1 MKRWICCGN
10 IATVNDGS
18 DLHAVLSG
26 ERTRPACWFGRLA
39 ETIFLFAK
47 FAKAGRL
54 RQHASRVRSPDSPDP
69 PMTSALEK
77 LGLTDDNA
85 GVFDGEWRGGGGKI
99 DKISPIN
106 GQKLASVRT
115 ASADDYDTAVSRAHE
130 AFLKWRTTPGPV
142 RGDTVRRLGNA
153 LRDFKHDLGQL
164 VTLETGKIIAEGE
177 GEVQEMIDIC
187 DFAVGQSRMLY
198 GLTIQSERPSH
209 RLMEQWHPLG
219 VVAVIS
225 AFNFPVAVW
234 SWNAAL
240 AAVCGDATVWKA
252 SEKTPLTAIAVT
264 KIAERV
270 CRETGAD
277 PAIFTLLMGDRKT
290 VGQRLSADRRIP
302 LISATGSVQMGLH
315 VAQTVHGR
323 LGKTIM
329 ELGGNNALI
338 VAPSADLEM
347 ATQSIFF
354 GAVGT
359 AGQRCTSTRRVILHE
374 SVADKV
380 RTKLLGAYKS
390 LRIGNPLDRETLMGP
405 LIDKSAVEMVQQS
418 IQRLK
423 DEGGEILYGG
433 ERLEGG
439 QYEGGCY
446 MTPCLANANPGFEI
460 VCHETFGPLLYLLTY
475 RDFDEAIAIQNGV
488 PQGLTS
494 AIFTNDVREAE
505 KFLSAVG
512 SDCGIANVNTGTS
525 GAEIGGAFGGE
536 KETGGGRESGSDSW
550 KMYMRRQTNTI
561 NFSTELPLAQGIQ
574 FGSPDEGSATA

>member
-1 MKRWICCGN
+1 MKSLFDKLVL
-10 IATVNDGS
+10 ADVNS
-18 DLHAVLSG
+18 
-26 ERTRPACWFGRLA
+26 
-39 ETIFLFAK
+39 
-47 FAKAGRL
+47 
-54 RQHASRVRSPDSPDP
+54 
-69 PMTSALEK
+69 
-77 LGLTDDNA
+77 
-85 GVFDGEWRGGGGKI
+85 GVFDGEWRGGGATI
-99 DKISPIN
+99 EKISPID
-106 GQKLASVRT
+106 GRRLASVRT
-115 ASADDYDTAVSRAHE
+115 ASDDDYNKAIARAHD
-130 AFLKWRTTPGPV
+130 AFLKWRVTPGPV
-142 RGDTVRRLGNA
+142 RGETVRRLGNA
-153 LRDFKHDLGQL
+153 LRELKHELGQL

-219 VVAVIS
+219 VVAVIT

-240 AAVCGDATVWKA
+240 AAVCGDPTVWKP

-277 PAIFTLLMGDRKT
+277 PAIFTLLIGDRKT
-290 VGQRLSADRRIP
+290 VGQKLADDRRIP
-302 LISATGSVQMGLH
+302 LVSATGSVGMGLN
-315 VAQTVHGR
+315 VAKAVHGR
-323 LGKTIM
+323 LGRTIM

-338 VAPSADLEM
+338 VAPTADLDM

-359 AGQRCTSTRRVILHE
+359 AGQRCTSTRRVIMHE

-380 RTKLLGAYKS
+380 RKKLLSAYKS
-390 LRIGNPLDRETLMGP
+390 LPIGNPLEKKTLMGP
-405 LIDKSAVEMVQQS
+405 LIDKNAVDMVQHS

-423 DEGGEILYGG
+423 DEGGEVLYGG
-433 ERLEGG
+433 ERLEGEK
-439 QYEGGCY
+439 YPGGCY
-446 MTPCLANANPGFEI
+446 MTPCFANAKPAFEI
-460 VCHETFGPLLYLLTY
+460 VCHETFGPLLYLMTY
-475 RDFDEAIAIQNGV
+475 RDFDEAIAINNGV

-494 AIFTNDVREAE
+494 AVFTNDMREAE
-505 KFLSAVG
+505 KFISAAG

-550 KMYMRRQTNTI
+550 KSYMRRQTNTI
-561 NFSTELPLAQGIQ
+561 NFSSELPLAQGIQ
-574 FGSPDEGSATA
+574 FGSDDAGSANA

>member
-1 MKRWICCGN
+1 MQS
-10 IATVNDGS
+10 V
-18 DLHAVLSG
+18 
-26 ERTRPACWFGRLA
+26 
-39 ETIFLFAK
+39 
-47 FAKAGRL
+47 
-54 RQHASRVRSPDSPDP
+54 
-69 PMTSALEK
+69 LEK
-77 LGLTDDNA
+77 LGLADDNA
-85 GVFDGEWRGGGGKI
+85 GVFDGEWRGGGAKI

-106 GQKLASVRT
+106 GKKLASVRT
-115 ASADDYDTAVSRAHE
+115 ASADDYETAISRAHE

-153 LRDFKHDLGQL
+153 LREAKHELGQL

-240 AAVCGDATVWKA
+240 AAICGDATVWKA

-270 CRETGAD
+270 CRETRAD

-290 VGQRLSADRRIP
+290 VGQKLSADRRIP
-302 LISATGSVQMGLH
+302 LISATGSVQMGLN

-359 AGQRCTSTRRVILHE
+359 AGQRCTSTRRVIMHE
-374 SVADKV
+374 SIADKV
-380 RTKLLGAYKS
+380 CSKLLTAYKS
-390 LRIGNPLDRETLMGP
+390 LRIGNPLDHQTLMGP
-405 LIDKSAVEMVQQS
+405 LIDKGAVDMVQQS

-433 ERLEGG
+433 ERLDGE
-439 QYEGGCY
+439 QYSGGCY
-446 MTPCLANANPGFEI
+446 MTPCVATAKPGFQI

-494 AIFTNDVREAE
+494 AIFTHDVREAE

-561 NFSTELPLAQGIQ
+561 NFSSELPLAQGIE
-574 FGSPDEGSATA
+574 FGNPDEGSATA

>member
-1 MKRWICCGN
+1 M
-10 IATVNDGS
+10 
-18 DLHAVLSG
+18 
-26 ERTRPACWFGRLA
+26 
-39 ETIFLFAK
+39 
-47 FAKAGRL
+47 
-54 RQHASRVRSPDSPDP
+54 Q
-69 PMTSALEK
+69 SALQK
-77 LGLTDDNA
+77 LGLADDNA
-85 GVFDGEWRGGGGKI
+85 GVFDGEWRGGGAKI

-115 ASADDYDTAVSRAHE
+115 ASADDYDRAISRAQE
-130 AFLKWRTTPGPV
+130 AFLKWRSTPGPV

-153 LRDFKHDLGQL
+153 LREFKHDLGQL
-164 VTLETGKIIAEGE
+164 VTLETGKIMAEGE

-219 VVAVIS
+219 VVAVIT

-290 VGQRLSADRRIP
+290 VGQKLTDDARIP
-302 LISATGSVQMGLH
+302 LVSATGSTNMGFN
-315 VAQTVHGR
+315 VAKAVNGR
-323 LGKTIM
+323 LGRTIL

-338 VAPSADLEM
+338 VAPSADINM

-359 AGQRCTSTRRVILHE
+359 AGQRCTSTRRVIAHE
-374 SVADKV
+374 SVAAKI
-380 RTKLLGAYKS
+380 REKLLTAYKS
-390 LRIGNPLDRETLMGP
+390 LQIGNPLDRKTVMGP
-405 LIDKSAVEMVQQS
+405 MIDKGAVDAVQQS

-423 DEGGEILYGG
+423 NEGGEVLYGG
-433 ERLEGG
+433 ERLGG
-439 QYEGGCY
+439 ENFQGGCY
-446 MTPCLANANPGFEI
+446 MKPCLAAAKPDFEI
-460 VCHETFGPLLYLLTY
+460 VQHETFGPLLYLMTY
-475 RDFDEAIAIQNGV
+475 RDFDEAMSIHNNV

-494 AIFTNDVREAE
+494 SIFTNDAREAE
-505 KFLSAVG
+505 RFMSAAG

-536 KETGGGRESGSDSW
+536 KQTGGGRESGSDCW
-550 KMYMRRQTNTI
+550 KQYMRRQTNTI
-561 NFSTELPLAQGIQ
+561 NFSSELPLAQGIE
-574 FGSPDEGSATA
+574 FGTPDEGSATA

>member
-1 MKRWICCGN
+1 MQP
-10 IATVNDGS
+10 V
-18 DLHAVLSG
+18 
-26 ERTRPACWFGRLA
+26 
-39 ETIFLFAK
+39 
-47 FAKAGRL
+47 
-54 RQHASRVRSPDSPDP
+54 
-69 PMTSALEK
+69 LEK
-77 LGLTDDNA
+77 LGLTEVNE
-85 GVFDGEWRGGGGKI
+85 GVFDGEWRGGAVKI
-99 DKISPIN
+99 DKISPID
-106 GQKLASVRT
+106 GRRLASLRT
-115 ASADDYDTAVSRAHE
+115 ASNEDYQKANARAQE
-130 AFLKWRTTPGPV
+130 AFLKWRTTPGPI
-142 RGDTVRRLGNA
+142 RGETVRRLGNA
-153 LRDFKHDLGQL
+153 LRELKGKLGQL

-277 PAIFTLLMGDRKT
+277 PAIFTLLVGDRKT
-290 VGQRLSADRRIP
+290 VGQKLADDPRIP
-302 LISATGSVQMGLH
+302 LVSATGSVNMGLN
-315 VAQTVHGR
+315 VAKTVHGR
-323 LGKTIM
+323 LGRTIM

-374 SVADKV
+374 SIADKV
-380 RTKLLGAYKS
+380 RSKLLTAYKS

-418 IQRLK
+418 IARLK

-433 ERLEGG
+433 ERLDGA
-439 QYEGGCY
+439 QYSGDCY
-446 MTPCLANANPGFEI
+446 MTPCLANAKPDFKI

-475 RDFDEAIAIQNGV
+475 RQFDEAIAIQNGV

-505 KFLSAVG
+505 KFVSAVG

-536 KETGGGRESGSDSW
+536 KNTGGGRESGSDCW
-550 KMYMRRQTNTI
+550 KYYMRRQTNTI
-561 NFSTELPLAQGIQ
+561 NFSSELPLAQGIR
-574 FGSPDEGSATA
+574 FGAPDEESATA

>member
-1 MKRWICCGN
+1 MQS
-10 IATVNDGS
+10 V
-18 DLHAVLSG
+18 
-26 ERTRPACWFGRLA
+26 
-39 ETIFLFAK
+39 
-47 FAKAGRL
+47 
-54 RQHASRVRSPDSPDP
+54 
-69 PMTSALEK
+69 LEK
-77 LGLTDDNA
+77 LGIAGENP
-85 GVFDGEWRGGGGKI
+85 GVFCGEWRGGGGKI
-99 DKISPIN
+99 DKISPID
-106 GQKLASVRT
+106 GQRLASVRT
-115 ASADDYDTAVSRAHE
+115 ASGEDYDKAIACAQE

-142 RGDTVRRLGNA
+142 RGETVRRLGNG
-153 LRDFKHDLGQL
+153 LREMKHALGQL

-198 GLTIQSERPSH
+198 GLTIQSERKSH

-219 VVAVIS
+219 VVAVIT

-290 VGQRLSADRRIP
+290 VGQKLSADRRIP
-302 LISATGSVQMGLH
+302 LISATGSVQMGVH

-323 LGKTIM
+323 LGRTIM

-338 VAPSADLEM
+338 VAPSADIEM

-359 AGQRCTSTRRVILHE
+359 AGQRCTSTRRVITHE
-374 SVADKV
+374 SVASKV
-380 RTKLLGAYKS
+380 RRKLLAAYKS
-390 LRIGNPLDRETLMGP
+390 LAIGNPLDGKTVMGP
-405 LIDKSAVEMVQQS
+405 LIDKNAIDLVQHS

-423 DEGGEILYGG
+423 DEGGEVLCGG
-433 ERLEGG
+433 ERLSVP
-439 QYEGGCY
+439 GGCY
-446 MTPCLANANPGFEI
+446 MKPCLATAKPGYEI
-460 VCHETFGPLLYLLTY
+460 VQHETFGPLLYLLTY
-475 RDFDEAIAIQNGV
+475 RDFDEAIAIHNNV

-494 AIFTNDVREAE
+494 SIFTNDVREAE
-505 KFLSAVG
+505 RFVSAVG

-536 KETGGGRESGSDSW
+536 KNTGGGRESGSDCW
-550 KMYMRRQTNTI
+550 KSYMRRQTNTI
-561 NFSTELPLAQGIQ
+561 NFSSELPLAQGIQ
-574 FGSPDEGSATA
+574 FGSGDTGSANA

>member
-1 MKRWICCGN
+1 MQSILN
-10 IATVNDGS
+10 
-18 DLHAVLSG
+18 
-26 ERTRPACWFGRLA
+26 
-39 ETIFLFAK
+39 
-47 FAKAGRL
+47 
-54 RQHASRVRSPDSPDP
+54 
-69 PMTSALEK
+69 K
-77 LGLTDDNA
+77 LGISDDNPGA
-85 GVFDGEWRGGGGKI
+85 FAGEWRGGGGVI
-99 DKISPIN
+99 EKISPID
-106 GQKLASVRT
+106 GKPLARVRS
-115 ASADDYDTAVSRAHE
+115 ASAEDYEWAVGRAHE
-130 AFLKWRTTPGPV
+130 AFLKWRVTPGPV
-142 RGDTVRRLGNA
+142 RGETVRRLGNA
-153 LRDFKHDLGQL
+153 LREAKSDLATL

-277 PAIFTLLMGDRKT
+277 PAIFTLLMGDRKA
-290 VGQRLSADRRIP
+290 VGQKLTIDRRIP
-302 LISATGSVQMGLH
+302 LISATGSTQMGIH

-338 VAPSADLEM
+338 VAPSADIEM

-380 RTKLLGAYKS
+380 RKKLLAAYKS
-390 LRIGNPLDRETLMGP
+390 MSIGNPLDRKTLMGP
-405 LIDKSAVEMVQQS
+405 LIDSNAVDAVQHS

-423 DEGGEILYGG
+423 DEGGEVLYGG
-433 ERLEGG
+433 ERLEGA
-439 QYEGGCY
+439 QYQGGCY
-446 MTPCLANANPGFEI
+446 MTPCLANAKPDFEI

-475 RDFDEAIAIQNGV
+475 RDFDEAIAINNGV

-494 AIFTNDVREAE
+494 AVFTNDMREAE
-505 KFLSAVG
+505 KFVCAAG

-561 NFSTELPLAQGIQ
+561 NFSTELPLAQGIH
-574 FGSPDEGSATA
+574 FGND